1 MDHTKNED
9 EMLLNCSRGPFEKSE
24 KSRARPNVYG
34 GVPPVQVMLVGRHS
48 VIWVLV
54 TETLMSL
61 TTAQDGGIARRTSAL
76 AAVTL
81 DHLGE

>member
-1 MDHTKNED
+1 
-9 EMLLNCSRGPFEKSE
+9 MLLNCSRGPFRKSE
-24 KSRARPNVYG
+24 KSRARPRVYG

-61 TTAQDGGIARRTSAL
+61 TTAQDGGIARRIRTL
-76 AAVTL
+76 AIVIELL
-81 DHLGE
+81 DTRDNLEE